1 MHNARGWTGAVV
13 VPALTIAVLLL
24 GARDGRAEDIS
35 GTVMRTVMLSENTRL
50 VGDVTCRVTGGPCI
64 AFGAP
69 NIVLALNGFTMTGQA
84 DPDTAC
90 KGTPTSTD
98 IGISTNAQSNVG
110 IRGPGVEQRFMADGI
125 LFMGTTRGWVQNVTT
140 TTNCMSGIR
149 INPTSSQISVESN
162 VSVRNGASAA
172 GFTCGGI

>member
-50 VGDVTCRVTGGPCI
+50 VADVTCRVTGGPCI

-84 DPDTAC
+84 DPDTR
-90 KGTPTSTD
+90 GRRRRLTS
-98 IGISTNAQSNVG
+98 
-110 IRGPGVEQRFMADGI
+110 
-125 LFMGTTRGWVQNVTT
+125 
-140 TTNCMSGIR
+140 
-149 INPTSSQISVESN
+149 
-162 VSVRNGASAA
+162 ASARMRRA
-172 GFTCGGI
+172 TSAFVDPEWCSDSWPTASCSWAPHAVGSRT

>member
-1 MHNARGWTGAVV
+1 MHNGRGWTGAVV

-69 NIVLALNGFTMTGQA
+69 NIVLALNGLTMTGQA
-84 DPDTAC
+84 DPDPAC
-90 KGTPTSTD
+90 KGTPPSTEL
-98 IGISTNAQSNVG
+98 GISPNAPRNLG
-110 IRGPGVEQRFMADGI
+110 ISRP
-125 LFMGTTRGWVQNVTT
+125 
-140 TTNCMSGIR
+140 
-149 INPTSSQISVESN
+149 
-162 VSVRNGASAA
+162 
-172 GFTCGGI
+172 

>member
-50 VGDVTCRVTGGPCI
+50 VADVTCRVTGGPCI

-69 NIVLALNGFTMTGQA
+69 NSVLALNGFTMTGQA
-84 DPDTAC
+84 AP
-90 KGTPTSTD
+90 
-98 IGISTNAQSNVG
+98 
-110 IRGPGVEQRFMADGI
+110 VERDERQRLCD
-125 LFMGTTRGWVQNVTT
+125 W
-140 TTNCMSGIR
+140 SGDQLR
-149 INPTSSQISVESN
+149 DRPS
-162 VSVRNGASAA
+162 RHGL
-172 GFTCGGI
+172 